1 MSPRSGDSAKQPR
14 GIGIVLG
21 LFFSF
26 VIFAFLL
33 LCLIS
38 GLIMGRWREVL
49 LDSRDFAELLIPFT
63 VGFFV
68 LAATWRKGG
77 WIRVKEKNGLKE
89 DEIALR
95 HRHYHEAVDKA
106 EWLGKKAG
114 WARAE
119 DPQSAKTVKLTQRH
133 EAAILGLRSRREE
146 LRGLKRD
153 MCARFPEDK
162 TLAKRL
168 DEEYPVPEEA
178 VPEEAARR
186 PQVGHKDSPHN
197 Q

>member
-1 MSPRSGDSAKQPR
+1 MSPRSGSSAKQPR

-26 VIFAFLL
+26 VIFAFILM
-33 LCLIS
+33 CLIS
-38 GLIMGRWREVL
+38 GLIMGRWRELL

-63 VGFFV
+63 VAFFV

-77 WIRVKEKNGLKE
+77 WIRVKEKYGLKE

-106 EWLGKKAG
+106 EWLGKKAAG
-114 WARAE
+114 PGQKILSQPRRSSSPSATKQPPWGSGPAGRNCGDSSGTCAPGSLRTRLWPS
-119 DPQSAKTVKLTQRH
+119 DWTRSTQS
-133 EAAILGLRSRREE
+133 
-146 LRGLKRD
+146 RGK
-153 MCARFPEDK
+153 
-162 TLAKRL
+162 
-168 DEEYPVPEEA
+168 
-178 VPEEAARR
+178 EAARR